1 MTENTQDIKATD
13 KYKDDPAW
21 GELLAKSITNSFE
34 LIDGILGVKLCRKD
48 AQLPVVSKGN
58 AGIDL
63 RVLTQNGEDKIEIP
77 ANGTYIFNTGIKM
90 DIPEG
95 YYIEV
100 VPRSSTGIKKTL
112 RLMNTCGILDSS
124 WKGETL
130 VAIHNFG
137 ETPVTVE
144 NNERLCQ
151 MIIHKVHEF
160 KIVEVDDVGK
170 SERGEKGFGST
181 GRF

>member
-1 MTENTQDIKATD
+1 MPLNDSTN
-13 KYKDDPAW
+13 DPW
-21 GELLAKSITNSFE
+21 GKIFAQSMNNAFKINSQ
-34 LIDGILGVKLCRKD
+34 IGVKLCRKG
-48 AQLPVVSKGN
+48 AVLPEISKGN

-63 RVLTQNGEDKIEIP
+63 RVLTQNGEDKVEILP
-77 ANGTYIFNTGIKM
+77 NETYIFNTGIKM
-90 DIPEG
+90 NIPEG

-100 VPRSSTGIKKTL
+100 VPRSSTGIKKHL

-130 VAIHNFG
+130 VAMHNFG
-137 ETPVTVE
+137 KVPVVVE

-151 MIIHKVHEF
+151 MIIHKVNYL
-160 KIVEVDDVGK
+160 KIVEVDDVGT
-170 SERGEKGFGST
+170 SDRGEKGFGST

>member
-1 MTENTQDIKATD
+1 MPLNDLKN
-13 KYKDDPAW
+13 DPW
-21 GELLAKSITNSFE
+21 GKVFAQSINSTFQ
-34 LIDGILGVKLCRKD
+34 IPQIGVKRCRKD
-48 AQLPVVSKGN
+48 AIMPSWTEVN

-63 RVLTQNGEDKIEIP
+63 RVLTQNGEDKVEILP
-77 ANGTYIFNTGIKM
+77 NETYIFNTGIKM
-90 DIPEG
+90 NIPEG
-95 YYIEV
+95 YYIEI
-100 VPRSSTGIKKTL
+100 VPRSSAGIKKHL

-137 ETPVTVE
+137 KEPVIVE

-151 MIIHKVHEF
+151 MIVHKVHYL
-160 KIVEVDDVGK
+160 KMVEVSDVGTSK
-170 SERGEKGFGST
+170 RGEQGIGST

>member
-1 MTENTQDIKATD
+1 MPLNDSTNDPWGKIFAQNMNSAFGIVKAT
-13 KYKDDPAW
+13 
-21 GELLAKSITNSFE
+21 I
-34 LIDGILGVKLCRKD
+34 GVKLCRD
-48 AQLPVVSKGN
+48 GAQLPVVSKGN

-63 RVLTQNGEDKIEIP
+63 RVLTQNGEEEVEILP
-77 ANGTYIFNTGIKM
+77 NETYTFNTGIKM
-90 DIPEG
+90 DIPDG
-95 YYIEV
+95 YYIEI
-100 VPRSSTGIKKTL
+100 VPRSSTGIKKHL

-137 ETPVTVE
+137 KDPVKVS

-151 MIIHKVHEF
+151 MIVHKVHDITIKE
-160 KIVEVDDVGK
+160 VEDVGT

>member
-1 MTENTQDIKATD
+1 MHTEET
-13 KYKDDPAW
+13 KDTIAW
-21 GELLAKSITNSFE
+21 GPIFASNINASF
-34 LIDGILGVKLCRKD
+34 GIEKTQIGIKLCREG

-63 RVLTQNGEDKIEIP
+63 RVLTQNGEDKVEILP
-77 ANGTYIFNTGIKM
+77 NGTYTFYTGIKM
-90 DIPEG
+90 NIPEG

-100 VPRSSTGIKKTL
+100 VPRSSTGIKKHL

-137 ETPVTVE
+137 TDPVTVE

-151 MIIHKVHEF
+151 MIIHKVHDIEI
-160 KIVEVDDVGK
+160 KEVNDVGT
-170 SERGEKGFGST
+170 SERGEKGIGST
-181 GRF
+181 GRL

>member
-1 MTENTQDIKATD
+1 MQIDTDQLKSYGQILAEGMQYAAAYDFSELKPTIK
-13 KYKDDPAW
+13 
-21 GELLAKSITNSFE
+21 
-34 LIDGILGVKLCRKD
+34 LGVKLCRKG
-48 AQLPVVSKGN
+48 AMLPEVTEGN

-63 RVLTQNGEDKIEIP
+63 RVLTANGEESVEIVP
-77 ANGTYIFNTGIKM
+77 NGTYTFYTGIKM

-112 RLMNTCGILDSS
+112 RLMNTSAVLDSS

-137 ETPVTVE
+137 QKPVTVL

-151 MIIHKVHEF
+151 MILHKVEPVR
-160 KIVEVDDVGK
+160 IEEVDDVGD
-170 SERGEKGFGST
+170 SERGEKGIGST
-181 GRF
+181 GRI

>member
-1 MTENTQDIKATD
+1 MPLNDSTNDPWGKVFAQSINSSFGIVKA
-13 KYKDDPAW
+13 K
-21 GELLAKSITNSFE
+21 I
-34 LIDGILGVKLCRKD
+34 GVKLCREG
-48 AQLPVVSKGN
+48 AQLPVATKGN

-63 RVLTQNGEDKIEIP
+63 RVLTQKGEKEVTILP
-77 ANGTYIFNTGIKM
+77 NKTYIFNTGIKM
-90 DIPEG
+90 DIPDG

-100 VPRSSTGIKKTL
+100 VPRSSTGIRKSL

-137 ETPVTVE
+137 EEPVIVQ

-151 MIIHKVHEF
+151 MIVHKVHSLD
-160 KIVEVDDVGK
+160 IVEVKDVGT
-170 SERGEKGFGST
+170 SDRGEKGIGST
-181 GRF
+181 GRL

>member
-1 MTENTQDIKATD
+1 METNNQEVTIGEALAGSINAAFGL
-13 KYKDDPAW
+13 YKTRI
-21 GELLAKSITNSFE
+21 GVKRCRE
-34 LIDGILGVKLCRKD
+34 GVKL
-48 AQLPVVSKGN
+48 PEVTKGN

-63 RVLTQNGEDKIEIP
+63 RVLTQNGEDKVEILP
-77 ANGTYIFNTGIKM
+77 NDFYVFNTGIKM

-100 VPRSSTGIKKTL
+100 VPRSSTGIKKHL

-130 VAIHNFG
+130 LAIHNFG
-137 ETPVTVE
+137 KEPVEVE

-151 MIIHKVHEF
+151 MIVHKVHNIEI
-160 KIVEVDDVGK
+160 KEVDDVGT
-170 SERGEKGFGST
+170 SERGEKGIGST
-181 GRF
+181 GRM

>member
-1 MTENTQDIKATD
+1 MTENNR
-13 KYKDDPAW
+13 PC
-21 GELLAKSITNSFE
+21 GVVLAESILEPLKITE
-34 LIDGILGVKLCRKD
+34 VTLGVKVCREG
-48 AQLPVVSKGN
+48 AQLPVVSEGN

-63 RVLTQNGEDKIEIP
+63 RVLTQNNEEKVQILPNE
-77 ANGTYIFNTGIKM
+77 TYTFNTGIKM
-90 DIPEG
+90 NIPEG

-100 VPRSSTGIKKTL
+100 VPRSSTGIKKHL

-130 VAIHNFG
+130 VAMHNFG
-137 ETPVTVE
+137 KEPVWVS

-151 MIIHKVHEF
+151 MIIHRVPSVLIE
-160 KIVEVDDVGK
+160 EVTDVGS

>member
-1 MTENTQDIKATD
+1 MNTTVNTNDNETPWEITV
-13 KYKDDPAW
+13 
-21 GELLAKSITNSFE
+21 AKSMSTIKPVEVT
-34 LIDGILGVKLCRKD
+34 LGIKLCRD
-48 AQLPVVSKGN
+48 NAQLPEVSNGN

-63 RVLTQNGEDKIEIP
+63 RVLTQNGEDKVQILP
-77 ANGTYIFNTGIKM
+77 NDTYVFNTGIKM
-90 DIPEG
+90 DIPDG

-100 VPRSSTGIKKTL
+100 VPRSSTGIKKHL

-137 ETPVTVE
+137 KEPAWVE

-151 MIIHKVHEF
+151 MIVHKVPSIQI
-160 KIVEVDDVGK
+160 KEVQDVGT
-170 SERGEKGFGST
+170 SERGENGFGST

>member
-1 MTENTQDIKATD
+1 MPLNDPTNDPWGKVLAQSVNSAFGLIKS
-13 KYKDDPAW
+13 P
-21 GELLAKSITNSFE
+21 I
-34 LIDGILGVKLCRKD
+34 GVKLCREG
-48 AQLPVVSKGN
+48 AVLPKFTKGN
-58 AGIDL
+58 AGADL
-63 RVLTQNGEDKIEIP
+63 RVLTQNGEDKIEILP
-77 ANGTYIFNTGIKM
+77 NGTYTFYTGIKM
-90 DIPEG
+90 NIPEG

-100 VPRSSTGIKKTL
+100 VPRSSAGIKKHL

-137 ETPVTVE
+137 KEPVIIE

-151 MIIHKVHEF
+151 MIVHKVHDMQF
-160 KIVEVDDVGK
+160 VEVEDVGT
-170 SERGEKGFGST
+170 SDRGEKGIGST

>member
-1 MTENTQDIKATD
+1 MHTEETKETQ
-13 KYKDDPAW
+13 PW
-21 GELLAKSITNSFE
+21 GQVLAQSINSAFNIVE
-34 LIDGILGVKLCRKD
+34 AQLGVKLCREG

-63 RVLTQNGEDKIEIP
+63 RVLTQNGEDKIEILP
-77 ANGTYIFNTGIKM
+77 NGTYTFYTGIKM
-90 DIPEG
+90 NIPEG
-95 YYIEV
+95 YYIEI
-100 VPRSSTGIKKTL
+100 VPRSSTGIKKHL
-112 RLMNTCGILDSS
+112 RLMNTAAVLDSS

-137 ETPVTVE
+137 NEPVIVE

-160 KIVEVDDVGK
+160 KIVEVDDVGT
-170 SERGEKGFGST
+170 SDRGEKGIGST
-181 GRF
+181 GRL

>member
-1 MTENTQDIKATD
+1 MQTEEKEKYPLGVVLANSMNSTFNIAKA
-13 KYKDDPAW
+13 K
-21 GELLAKSITNSFE
+21 I
-34 LIDGILGVKLCRKD
+34 GVKLCREG
-48 AQLPVVSKGN
+48 AQMPVASKGN

-63 RVLTQNGEDKIEIP
+63 RVLTQNGEDKVEILP
-77 ANGTYIFNTGIKM
+77 NGTYVFYTGIKM
-90 DIPEG
+90 NIPEG

-100 VPRSSTGIKKTL
+100 VPRSSTGIKKHL

-137 ETPVTVE
+137 TEPVIVE

-151 MIIHKVHEF
+151 MIIHKVHNLE
-160 KIVEVDDVGK
+160 IEQVDDVGT
-170 SERGEKGFGST
+170 SDRREKGIGST
-181 GRF
+181 GRL

>member
-1 MTENTQDIKATD
+1 MTTEAT
-13 KYKDDPAW
+13 KDTVRW
-21 GELLAKSITNSFE
+21 GAIFADNMNETFNLPKVRI
-34 LIDGILGVKLCRKD
+34 GVKLCREG

-63 RVLTQNGEDKIEIP
+63 RVLTQNGEDKVEILP
-77 ANGTYIFNTGIKM
+77 NSTYIFNTGIKM
-90 DIPEG
+90 NIPEG

-100 VPRSSTGIKKTL
+100 VPRSSTGIKKHI

-130 VAIHNFG
+130 VAAHNFG
-137 ETPVTVE
+137 NEPVIIE

-151 MIIHKVHEF
+151 MIIHKVHN
-160 KIVEVDDVGK
+160 VEIEQVDDVGT
-170 SERGEKGFGST
+170 SDRGEKGIGST
-181 GRF
+181 GRI

>member
-1 MTENTQDIKATD
+1 MHTEETKEAQ
-13 KYKDDPAW
+13 PW
-21 GELLAKSITNSFE
+21 GQVLAQSINSAFNIVE
-34 LIDGILGVKLCRKD
+34 AQLGVKLCREG

-63 RVLTQNGEDKIEIP
+63 RVLTQNGEDKIEILP
-77 ANGTYIFNTGIKM
+77 NGTYTFYTGIKM
-90 DIPEG
+90 NIPEG
-95 YYIEV
+95 YYIEI
-100 VPRSSTGIKKTL
+100 VPRSSTGIKKHL
-112 RLMNTCGILDSS
+112 RLMNSAAVLDSS

-137 ETPVTVE
+137 NEPVIVE

-160 KIVEVDDVGK
+160 KIVEVDDVGT
-170 SERGEKGFGST
+170 SDRGEKGIGST
-181 GRF
+181 GRL

>member
-1 MTENTQDIKATD
+1 MVEGFSMNVIPPS
-13 KYKDDPAW
+13 Y
-21 GELLAKSITNSFE
+21 GMGSIEPTVN
-34 LIDGILGVKLCRKD
+34 IGVKLCREE
-48 AQLPVVSKGN
+48 AQLPTVSAGN

-63 RVLTQNGEDKIEIP
+63 RVLTQNKESSVEILP
-77 ANGTYIFNTGIKM
+77 NGTYIFNTGLKM

-100 VPRSSTGIKKTL
+100 VPRSSAGIKKHL

-137 ETPVTVE
+137 TKPVTVE

-151 MIIHKVHEF
+151 MIVHRVHNVFIRE
-160 KIVEVDDVGK
+160 VEDVGT
-170 SERGEKGFGST
+170 SDRGENGIGST